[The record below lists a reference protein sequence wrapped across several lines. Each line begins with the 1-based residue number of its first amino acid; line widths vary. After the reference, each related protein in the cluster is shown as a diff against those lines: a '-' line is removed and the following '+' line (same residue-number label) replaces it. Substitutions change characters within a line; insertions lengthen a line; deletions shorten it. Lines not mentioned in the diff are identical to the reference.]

1 MSVLEID
8 NLSFSYRKDEPL
20 LQNVSVSFQK
30 GDIFCLLGPN
40 GSGKTTL
47 ISQILFPS
55 KENRDRIKVN
65 RTSVSQMSLSE
76 RAKRFGYVP
85 QKIPFPH
92 ISVIQTVIMG
102 RYPHK
107 RNPFLKVDAKDQR
120 LAEEA
125 LKQLGL
131 THHANRQLYTLSGGE
146 VQRVFIAQ
154 SIAKQAEIYFFDEPM
169 SALDPEYQAIF
180 LDLISWLSERNA
192 TIIFTT
198 HNPNHVFSLN
208 KKTRVGILGKNHV
221 FQEVAIDTQHGIEA
235 IEKAYNGAVS
245 ISYLAQ
251 EDQYVARF
259 NTRRAHEASLA
270 RTPLKTK

>member
-8 NLSFSYRKDEPL
+8 SLSFSYRKDKPL
-20 LQNVSVSFQK
+20 LQNISLQFQK

-55 KENRDRIKVN
+55 KENMARIKVGGV
-65 RTSVSQMSLSE
+65 SVSQMSLSE
-76 RAKRFGYVP
+76 RAKWFGYVP

-92 ISVIQTVIMG
+92 ISVAQTVIMG

-107 RNPFLKVDAKDQR
+107 RNLFLKVDDTDWN
-120 LAEEA
+120 LAEDA
-125 LKQLGL
+125 MRQMGL
-131 THHANRQLYTLSGGE
+131 SQYADRQLHTLSGGE

-169 SALDPEYQAIF
+169 SALDPEYQADF
-180 LDLISWLSERNA
+180 LDLISWLSDRNA

-208 KKTRVGILGKNHV
+208 KQARVGILGKDHS
-221 FQEVAIDTQHGIEA
+221 FQETALDTPQGIQA
-235 IEKAYNGAVS
+235 LEKAYNGAVS
-245 ISYLAQ
+245 VSYLEQ
-251 EDQYVARF
+251 DNQYVARF
-259 NTRRAHEASLA
+259 NTG
-270 RTPLKTK
+270 RTNTVSHI

>member
-1 MSVLEID
+1 MCVLEID
-8 NLSFSYRKDEPL
+8 HLSFSYRKDKPL
-20 LQNVSVSFQK
+20 LRDISVKFQK

-47 ISQILFPS
+47 ISQILFPG
-55 KENRDRIKVN
+55 KENWARIKVDG
-65 RTSVSQMSLSE
+65 TAVSQMSLSE
-76 RAKRFGYVP
+76 RAKWFGYVP
-85 QKIPFPH
+85 QRIPFPH
-92 ISVIQTVIMG
+92 ISVMQTVLMG

-107 RNPFLKVDAKDQR
+107 RNLFLKVDDADHA

-125 LKQLGL
+125 MKQMGL
-131 THHANRQLYTLSGGE
+131 LQYANRQLHTLSGGE

-169 SALDPEYQAIF
+169 SALDPEYQADF
-180 LDLISWLSERNA
+180 LDLISWLSGQNA

-208 KKTRVGILGKNHV
+208 KTARVGILGKDHS
-221 FQEVAIDTQHGIEA
+221 FQEAAIDTPKGIEA

-251 EDQYVARF
+251 DKQYVARF
-259 NTRRAHEASLA
+259 NTG
-270 RTPLKTK
+270 RTNEVLHF